1 MRHKYFDGIWDEAD
15 LLLYKE
21 KPIKLFFENYELTR
35 ELLELGF
42 LNEIRKFHPE
52 IKPEVEKRANKLKIN
67 FKELE

>member
-15 LLLYKE
+15 LLLYKD
-21 KPIKLFFENYELTR
+21 KQIKLFFEDHELTR

-52 IKPEVEKRANKLKIN
+52 IKPHVEQRAKKLKID